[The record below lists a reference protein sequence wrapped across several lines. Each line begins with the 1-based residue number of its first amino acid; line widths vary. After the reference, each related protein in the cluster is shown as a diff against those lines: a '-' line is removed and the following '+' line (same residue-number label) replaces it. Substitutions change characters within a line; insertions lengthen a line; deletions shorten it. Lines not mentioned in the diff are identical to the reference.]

1 MVLVKI
7 FKVSFSLFFF
17 SIGLNIVFDFV
28 LEKKQGFLD
37 YKSNIRGNSKK
48 LGFFQRG

>member
-7 FKVSFSLFFF
+7 LTFSLSLFFLKL
-17 SIGLNIVFDFV
+17 GLHILFDFV

-37 YKSNIRGNSKK
+37 YKNDIRKGRKI
-48 LGFFQRG
+48 GIFRRG